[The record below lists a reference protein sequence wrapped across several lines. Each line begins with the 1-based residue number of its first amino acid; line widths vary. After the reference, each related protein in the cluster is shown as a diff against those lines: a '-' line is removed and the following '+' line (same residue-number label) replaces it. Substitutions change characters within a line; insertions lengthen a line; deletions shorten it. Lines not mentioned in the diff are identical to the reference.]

1 MDVRIKRFK
10 LALHLGCNMPKI
22 NLGGVRVRKER
33 GSITLKT
40 QVRVSAL
47 LFFFLLGIGSQ
58 ANILWR
64 QKHYKMIWLE
74 AE

>member
-10 LALHLGCNMPKI
+10 LALHLGCNLPKI

-40 QVRVSAL
+40 QVWVSAL
-47 LFFFLLGIGSQ
+47 LFFSS
-58 ANILWR
+58 W
-64 QKHYKMIWLE
+64 HWLSSKYFME
-74 AE
+74 AKAL